1 MSLRV
6 QFTPGN
12 PALTSN
18 GIVNNHIPM
27 DLELLPL
34 VEDEVVSILK
44 EDLAMTMAQQGRIM
58 EGFSKGALDR
68 LKSRDGNRCVAL
80 IEKAL
85 RKEMIR
91 FDAGSATITP
101 QGSDL
106 LEEIAALLLP
116 CPTVQFE
123 VGAHLAEDA
132 EGAFVLSQRRAEAVV
147 AAVRL
152 RRRPIWAPS
161 LASSRPRTK

>member
-1 MSLRV
+1 
-6 QFTPGN
+6 
-12 PALTSN
+12 
-18 GIVNNHIPM
+18 
-27 DLELLPL
+27 
-34 VEDEVVSILK
+34 
-44 EDLAMTMAQQGRIM
+44 
-58 EGFSKGALDR
+58 
-68 LKSRDGNRCVAL
+68 
-80 IEKAL
+80 
-85 RKEMIR
+85 MIR

-147 AAVRL
+147 AALEVRGIVKDRL
-152 RRRPIWAPS
+152 VAQGYGAAQPACRPCNRK
-161 LASSRPRTK
+161 RPGEERADCLHRTEGDAAGRLPRCQ